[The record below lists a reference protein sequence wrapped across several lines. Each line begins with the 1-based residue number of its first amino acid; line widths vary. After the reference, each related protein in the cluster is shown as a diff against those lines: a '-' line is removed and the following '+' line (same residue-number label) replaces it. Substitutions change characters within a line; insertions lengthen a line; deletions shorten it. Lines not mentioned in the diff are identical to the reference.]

1 MRVNLAYIHM
11 PVGFAVMLPTAQ
23 KSNHK
28 ISLLDA
34 RVINAVT
41 PKMQPVDVG
50 YIWVGF
56 HQIVKVVHE
65 PEYGA
70 FPTQVID
77 QRFH

>member
-1 MRVNLAYIHM
+1 M
-11 PVGFAVMLPTAQ
+11 PMGFAVMLPTTQ
-23 KSNHK
+23 KANHK

-41 PKMQPVDVG
+41 PEMQPMDG
-50 YIWVGF
+50 GCIWVGF